1 MAALASPGL
10 SADVRCAV
18 GAGAGW
24 FAWGGQHPTVVPFAF
39 GTAASG
45 QIETGS
51 LVAGDH
57 TLGKVVVY
65 SGRTSWL
72 FMSLDDG
79 SWSGKANCQVRL
91 VDGKTV
97 PLGTFWLEHGYGAWG
112 VALPPGTG
120 RIQTASVVTDQGV
133 LASAHF
139 PSGTM
144 TSAVGTTSGQGVI
157 SGPSWMTH

>member
-1 MAALASPGL
+1 VAALASPGL

-79 SWSGKANCQVRL
+79 RRSGKANFQVRNRRRAR
-91 VDGKTV
+91 TFHPA
-97 PLGTFWLEHGYGAWG
+97 PL
-112 VALPPGTG
+112 
-120 RIQTASVVTDQGV
+120 
-133 LASAHF
+133 
-139 PSGTM
+139 
-144 TSAVGTTSGQGVI
+144 TSAPGATSGQGVI
-157 SGPSWMTH
+157 SEPSWMT